1 LVRFWTP
8 ASCLAILL
16 LPLALSAC
24 LDSDDSRSTSFVEDS
39 NANQP
44 FPNNYRT
51 ELLAFMRT
59 YLNNPVGVRDAMM
72 AEPVQRTVSGKAR
85 WVSCVRY
92 SERQSDGT
100 YREPRERAVVFVAGR
115 LDRVAQNSGELCA
128 AAAYAPF
135 PDMERMSR

>member
-1 LVRFWTP
+1 
-8 ASCLAILL
+8 LL
-16 LPLALSAC
+16 LPLALTSC
-24 LDSDDSRSTSFVEDS
+24 LDSEDSRSTSFLEDS

-44 FPNNYRT
+44 FPDNYHA
-51 ELLAFMRT
+51 EMLAFMRT

-72 AEPVQRTVSGKAR
+72 ADPVQRTVGGRVR

-92 SERQSDGT
+92 SERQLDGT
-100 YREPRERAVVFVAGR
+100 YREPRERAVVFINGR

-135 PDMERMSR
+135 PDMEKMSR